1 MPLLPD
7 DKPGGIG
14 DNALPGLSA
23 LSMAIKSTRTQRY
36 ALLVALAAALDGC
49 AAIATHGVNGEPMTL
64 SQEEFARYVE
74 RVFRH
79 HNQVMNALI
88 EAGDTEDTGDGAL
101 PAAEARMTEACA
113 PLNEVVSESLSG
125 ASADLQTQMALIDA
139 VPACEA
145 ATRTVEGLLPRTARH
160 ATP

>member
-1 MPLLPD
+1 
-7 DKPGGIG
+7 
-14 DNALPGLSA
+14 
-23 LSMAIKSTRTQRY
+23 MATQSTRTQRY
-36 ALLVALAAALDGC
+36 LALVALAAALGGC
-49 AAIATHGVNGEPMTL
+49 ATVATHGANGKPMTL

-88 EAGDTEDTGDGAL
+88 EAEDAEDAEDGAL
-101 PAAEARMTEACA
+101 AAAEARMTEACD

-145 ATRTVEGLLPRTARH
+145 ATRIVEGLLPRAARH
-160 ATP
+160 TSP